1 MAAFD
6 TTRPV
11 TTATFEGGLLKPF
24 FSVFAAIS
32 AWNDAR
38 ETRKALKALNT
49 HQLDDIGLVSADI
62 DLFIAKYR

>member
-11 TTATFEGGLLKPF
+11 ATAIFEGGLLKPF
-24 FSVFAAIS
+24 FDGFAAIS

-38 ETRKALKALNT
+38 ETRKALKALNA
-49 HQLDDIGLVSADI
+49 HQLEDIGMVSADI